1 MPQVTPYHIPPLWH
15 LFKSPSHPVEPWPPR
30 PREQSLKR
38 RGAWRPKQGVSLGAK
53 VRWSLLS
60 KNIPLNVRLFDT
72 SRWTT
77 NSHKESQGKNCWDAR
92 GKLQWSWPHSRYEW
106 NTSASNR
113 GWLTCTCK
121 YFPKTAKNT
130 DLEWS
135 DLGSFRF
142 LKLWAARKLDRIHL
156 RPSSTRNA
164 KIYFGFIKKGKI
176 SLCQ

>member
-38 RGAWRPKQGVSLGAK
+38 RGAWRRPKQGVSLGAK

-77 NSHKESQGKNCWDAR
+77 NSHKESQGKKLLGCE
-92 GKLQWSWPHSRYEW
+92 GKASMILTSFQIWMEYICKQSGLIDLHMQIFSQDCQEHRFGAIWFGQPPVPKIVGRAQTWTYPFTTEL
-106 NTSASNR
+106 NTECQN
-113 GWLTCTCK
+113 L
-121 YFPKTAKNT
+121 FQ
-130 DLEWS
+130 
-135 DLGSFRF
+135 
-142 LKLWAARKLDRIHL
+142 
-156 RPSSTRNA
+156 
-164 KIYFGFIKKGKI
+164 IYQKR
-176 SLCQ
+176 

>member
-1 MPQVTPYHIPPLWH
+1 
-15 LFKSPSHPVEPWPPR
+15 
-30 PREQSLKR
+30 
-38 RGAWRPKQGVSLGAK
+38 
-53 VRWSLLS
+53 
-60 KNIPLNVRLFDT
+60 
-72 SRWTT
+72 
-77 NSHKESQGKNCWDAR
+77 
-92 GKLQWSWPHSRYEW
+92 
-106 NTSASNR
+106 
-113 GWLTCTCK
+113 LTCTCK